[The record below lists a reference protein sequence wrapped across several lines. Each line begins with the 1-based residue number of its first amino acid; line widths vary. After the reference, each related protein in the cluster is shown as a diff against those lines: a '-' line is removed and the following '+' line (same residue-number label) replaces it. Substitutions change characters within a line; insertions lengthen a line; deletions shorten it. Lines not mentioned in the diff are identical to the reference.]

1 MKKRKRKKEGA
12 FVARSYQIWSTKN
25 LRLSCQKKKN
35 NNKEKNLAKK
45 ATQSGKEI
53 LVLVVVFFFFFRS
66 IVVGLS
72 KCNNFNYF

>member
-1 MKKRKRKKEGA
+1 MKKRKRKKR
-12 FVARSYQIWSTKN
+12 RSICSKE
-25 LRLSCQKKKN
+25 LPDLEHKESSIKLPKKKN

-53 LVLVVVFFFFFRS
+53 LVLVVVSFFRS